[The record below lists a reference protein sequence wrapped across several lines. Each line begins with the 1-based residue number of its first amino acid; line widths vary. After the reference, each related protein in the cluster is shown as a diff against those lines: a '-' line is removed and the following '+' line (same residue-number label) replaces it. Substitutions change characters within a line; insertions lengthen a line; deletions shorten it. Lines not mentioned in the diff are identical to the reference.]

1 MSLKQKQDLYIRQKI
16 LTIRNTQVMLDS
28 DLAVL
33 YNVETRVLNQ
43 AVKRNIKRFP
53 KEFMFQLTKK
63 EFDHLKLS
71 YFFPDGT
78 LSQDKKEITTLQK
91 NYENPNLKSQIVT
104 SSSKHGGRRKLPY
117 VFTEQGIS
125 MLSAVLKSD
134 IAIEVSIKIINA
146 FVEMRRFITNNTLIY
161 QKFSYFERKL
171 IEHDENIEKIFKV
184 LERGNQKPKK
194 GIYFEGQIF
203 DAYIFISDLIKSA
216 KRSIILID
224 NFIDETTLLL
234 FSKNQNVDTTIYTKN
249 ISKQLQLDLKKYN
262 AQYKPIEII
271 KFDLSHDRFLIIDH
285 QEIYHIGASLKDL
298 GKKWFAFSKF
308 ETNTIDI
315 LNKLIK

>member
-1 MSLKQKQDLYIRQKI
+1 MSQKQKQDLYIRQKI

-91 NYENPNLKSQIVT
+91 SYENPNLKSQIVT
-104 SSSKHGGRRKLPY
+104 SSSKHGGRR
-117 VFTEQGIS
+117 
-125 MLSAVLKSD
+125 
-134 IAIEVSIKIINA
+134 
-146 FVEMRRFITNNTLIY
+146 
-161 QKFSYFERKL
+161 
-171 IEHDENIEKIFKV
+171 
-184 LERGNQKPKK
+184 
-194 GIYFEGQIF
+194 
-203 DAYIFISDLIKSA
+203 
-216 KRSIILID
+216 
-224 NFIDETTLLL
+224 
-234 FSKNQNVDTTIYTKN
+234 
-249 ISKQLQLDLKKYN
+249 
-262 AQYKPIEII
+262 